1 MLYVICFYVISVA
14 MIHTLLFTKA
24 KYMSRILLINSA
36 ISCMAVAM
44 LLLAYYFKD
53 TNFIDV
59 IFFYIIMSPIGF
71 YGIFIYYKNM
81 AKNNK
86 YKTNEPNKNV
96 ILQPKID
103 IDAILG
109 KKPDNTKQQ
118 NNNGLNIKNN
128 AKRKSVSK
136 AQHTNLST
144 KKTQNKKSST
154 INNKDKNITI
164 ANNNKSSTHK
174 NNTHNKSEKDVKDKD
189 NPVYANIKQKNK
201 L

>member
-24 KYMSRILLINSA
+24 KYMSRVLLINSA

-86 YKTNEPNKNV
+86 DAINEPNKNV
-96 ILQPKID
+96 ILPPKID

-109 KKPDNTKQQ
+109 RKKDDTKPDQQDNTNIKKNTKSINKQKVSNQQSTTNKTQ
-118 NNNGLNIKNN
+118 NNNNFTSNTKNTKHKAVN
-128 AKRKSVSK
+128 DNYSK
-136 AQHTNLST
+136 QSKYKNYN
-144 KKTQNKKSST
+144 NKKD
-154 INNKDKNITI
+154 IK
-164 ANNNKSSTHK
+164 
-174 NNTHNKSEKDVKDKD
+174 EKK
-189 NPVYANIKQKNK
+189 
-201 L
+201 